1 MAFIGLNMDQL
12 KRNFVQSGRLEWIG
26 LRPARGLPMKQVM
39 QANAIAGSG
48 LEGDRTAGYSGSK
61 RQVTLIQSEYLA
73 VVQSF
78 LPAVDV
84 TPANLRRNLVI
95 SGINLNALVKQIIV
109 VGGVQLEIT
118 GLCHPCKK
126 LEERLGHGVFNALRG
141 HGGLTAR
148 ILSSGPI
155 RVGDALEIGLQ
166 EISVEPQQSA
176 QAKLL

>member
-1 MAFIGLNMDQL
+1 MDQL
-12 KRNFVQSGRLEWIG
+12 KRNFVQTGRVEWIG

-39 QANAIAGSG
+39 QANAVAGTG
-48 LEGDRTAGYSGSK
+48 LEGDRAGGYSGSK

-95 SGINLNALVKQIIV
+95 SGINLNALLKQV
-109 VGGVQLEIT
+109 VVIGDVQMEIT

-126 LEERLGHGVFNALRG
+126 LEQQLGLGVFNALRG
-141 HGGLTAR
+141 HGGLTAK

-155 RVGDALEIGLQ
+155 CIGDALEVRLQ
-166 EISVEPQQSA
+166 EIPGQEQQGS
-176 QAKLL
+176 QATLL

>member
-1 MAFIGLNMDQL
+1 MDQL
-12 KRNFVQSGRLEWIG
+12 KRNFVQTGRVEWIG

-39 QANAIAGSG
+39 QANAVAGTG
-48 LEGDRTAGYSGSK
+48 LEGDRAGGYSSSK

-95 SGINLNALVKQIIV
+95 SGINLNALVKQV
-109 VGGVQLEIT
+109 VVIGDVQMEIT

-126 LEERLGHGVFNALRG
+126 LEQQLGLGVFNALRG
-141 HGGLTAR
+141 HGGLTAK

-155 RVGDALEIGLQ
+155 CIGDALEVRLQ
-166 EISVEPQQSA
+166 EIPGQEQQDS

>member
-1 MAFIGLNMDQL
+1 
-12 KRNFVQSGRLEWIG
+12 
-26 LRPARGLPMKQVM
+26 MKQVM
-39 QANAIAGSG
+39 QANAVAGTG
-48 LEGDRTAGYSGSK
+48 LEGDRAGRYSGSK

-95 SGINLNALVKQIIV
+95 SGINLNALLKQV
-109 VGGVQLEIT
+109 VVISDVQMEIT

-126 LEERLGHGVFNALRG
+126 LEQQLGLGVFNALRG
-141 HGGLTAR
+141 HGGLTAK

-155 RVGDALEIGLQ
+155 CIGDALEVRLQ
-166 EISVEPQQSA
+166 EIPGQEQQGS

>member
-1 MAFIGLNMDQL
+1 
-12 KRNFVQSGRLEWIG
+12 
-26 LRPARGLPMKQVM
+26 MKQVM
-39 QANAIAGSG
+39 QANAVAGTG
-48 LEGDRTAGYSGSK
+48 LEGDRAGRYSGSK

-95 SGINLNALVKQIIV
+95 SGINLNALVKQV
-109 VGGVQLEIT
+109 VVIGDVQMEIT

-126 LEERLGHGVFNALRG
+126 LEQQLGLGVFNALRG
-141 HGGLTAR
+141 HGGLTAK

-155 RVGDALEIGLQ
+155 CIGDALEVRLQ
-166 EISVEPQQSA
+166 KIPGQEQQGS

>member
-1 MAFIGLNMDQL
+1 
-12 KRNFVQSGRLEWIG
+12 
-26 LRPARGLPMKQVM
+26 MKQVM
-39 QANAIAGSG
+39 QANAVAGTG
-48 LEGDRTAGYSGSK
+48 LEGDRAGRYSGSK

-95 SGINLNALVKQIIV
+95 SGINLNALLKQV
-109 VGGVQLEIT
+109 VVISDVQMEIT

-126 LEERLGHGVFNALRG
+126 LEQQLGLGVFNALRG
-141 HGGLTAR
+141 HGGLTAK

-155 RVGDALEIGLQ
+155 CIGDALEVRLQ
-166 EISVEPQQSA
+166 KIPGQEQQGS

>member
-1 MAFIGLNMDQL
+1 
-12 KRNFVQSGRLEWIG
+12 
-26 LRPARGLPMKQVM
+26 MKQVM
-39 QANAIAGSG
+39 QANAVAGTG
-48 LEGDRTAGYSGSK
+48 LEGDRAGRYSGSK

-95 SGINLNALVKQIIV
+95 SGINLNALLKQV
-109 VGGVQLEIT
+109 VVIGDVQMEIT

-126 LEERLGHGVFNALRG
+126 LEQQLGLGVFNALRG
-141 HGGLTAR
+141 HGGLTAK

-155 RVGDALEIGLQ
+155 CIGDALEVRLQ
-166 EISVEPQQSA
+166 KIPGQEQQGS

>member
-1 MAFIGLNMDQL
+1 
-12 KRNFVQSGRLEWIG
+12 
-26 LRPARGLPMKQVM
+26 MKQVM
-39 QANAIAGSG
+39 QANAVAGTG
-48 LEGDRTAGYSGSK
+48 LEGDRAGRYSGSK

-95 SGINLNALVKQIIV
+95 SGINLNALLKQV
-109 VGGVQLEIT
+109 VVIGDVQMEIT

-126 LEERLGHGVFNALRG
+126 LEQQLGLGVFNALRG
-141 HGGLTAR
+141 HGGLTAK

-155 RVGDALEIGLQ
+155 CIGDALEVHLQ
-166 EISVEPQQSA
+166 EIPGQEQQGS

>member
-1 MAFIGLNMDQL
+1 
-12 KRNFVQSGRLEWIG
+12 
-26 LRPARGLPMKQVM
+26 MKQVM
-39 QANAIAGSG
+39 QANAVAGTG
-48 LEGDRTAGYSGSK
+48 LEGDRAGRYSGSK

-95 SGINLNALVKQIIV
+95 SGINLNALVKQV
-109 VGGVQLEIT
+109 VVIGDVQMEIT

-126 LEERLGHGVFNALRG
+126 LEQQLGLGVFNALRG
-141 HGGLTAR
+141 HGGLTAK

-155 RVGDALEIGLQ
+155 CIGDALEVRLQ
-166 EISVEPQQSA
+166 EIPGQEQQGS

>member
-1 MAFIGLNMDQL
+1 
-12 KRNFVQSGRLEWIG
+12 
-26 LRPARGLPMKQVM
+26 
-39 QANAIAGSG
+39 
-48 LEGDRTAGYSGSK
+48 
-61 RQVTLIQSEYLA
+61 

-95 SGINLNALVKQIIV
+95 SGINLNALVKQV
-109 VGGVQLEIT
+109 VVIGDVQMEIT

-126 LEERLGHGVFNALRG
+126 LEQQLGLGVFNALRG
-141 HGGLTAR
+141 HGGLTAK

-155 RVGDALEIGLQ
+155 CIGDALEVRLQ
-166 EISVEPQQSA
+166 EIPGQEQQGS

>member
-1 MAFIGLNMDQL
+1 
-12 KRNFVQSGRLEWIG
+12 
-26 LRPARGLPMKQVM
+26 MKQVM
-39 QANAIAGSG
+39 QANAVAGTG
-48 LEGDRTAGYSGSK
+48 LEGDRAGRYSGSK

-95 SGINLNALVKQIIV
+95 SGINLNALLKQV
-109 VGGVQLEIT
+109 VVIGDVQMEIT

-126 LEERLGHGVFNALRG
+126 LEQQLGLGVFNALRG
-141 HGGLTAR
+141 HGGLTAK

-155 RVGDALEIGLQ
+155 CIGDALEVRLQ
-166 EISVEPQQSA
+166 EIPGQEQQGS

>member
-1 MAFIGLNMDQL
+1 
-12 KRNFVQSGRLEWIG
+12 
-26 LRPARGLPMKQVM
+26 MKQVI
-39 QANAIAGSG
+39 QANAVAGAG
-48 LEGDRTAGYSGSK
+48 LEGDRLVGNSGSK

-95 SGINLNALVKQIIV
+95 SGINLNALVKQIV
-109 VGGVQLEIT
+109 VIGDVQMEIT

-126 LEERLGHGVFNALRG
+126 LEQQLGLGVFNALCG
-141 HGGLTAR
+141 HGGLTAKV
-148 ILSSGPI
+148 LSSGPI
-155 RVGDALEIGLQ
+155 CLGDALEVHLQ
-166 EISVEPQQSA
+166 EISGQEQQGS